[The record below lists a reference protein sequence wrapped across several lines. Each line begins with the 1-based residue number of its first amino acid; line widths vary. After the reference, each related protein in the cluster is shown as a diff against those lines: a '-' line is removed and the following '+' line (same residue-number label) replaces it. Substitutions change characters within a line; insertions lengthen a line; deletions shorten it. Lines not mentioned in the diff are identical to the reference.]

1 MKMSKCENDKIV
13 NDKMVS
19 SNSQIFKSSNSQI
32 FNSKVV
38 FDIFAEICKVPR
50 PSKHEERISQ
60 WLQDFAASHGIE
72 CITDEAMNVI
82 MRVPATP
89 GYEDHEGI
97 ILQAHMDMVCEK
109 NGDVVHDFMTDPI
122 ETYVDGEWLK
132 AKGTTLGAD
141 NGIGISMALAAIT
154 DPELQHPAIECLFT
168 VDEETGLTGAMKLQ
182 DGMLRH
188 KRLINL
194 DSEDDGQIFIGCA
207 GGIDTLA
214 KMHYEPVSISQIFKS
229 SNSQIFKSSN
239 SQIAIRLSVGGLLGG
254 HSGDDI
260 NKGRA
265 NANQLIVWFLA
276 RIMPQTDLQL
286 ASINGG
292 NLRNAIAREAEA
304 VIAIPLNY
312 KEQIRIE
319 WNHFVAQMEG
329 VFGEVEK
336 DMRMELETCD
346 MPDSFIP
353 ADKACRLIMAL
364 CECPHGMIA
373 MSRDIPGLVETST
386 NLASIKMRQESLIQ
400 SVSKSGLSTA
410 LPGSVSKSGLSG
422 EAGLTGKS
430 GLSAEGGLS
439 AERSVFCQPEGRS
452 YIEVNTSQRSS
463 KESSKHH
470 LKWVVE
476 QALAMACDEV
486 THGDGYPGWTPN
498 PHSQLL
504 ETVKKAYTDL
514 YHSEP
519 KVLAIHAGLECGL
532 FLEKYPYLDMV
543 SIGPQMYGV
552 HSPQERLSIPSTE
565 RCYAWLCQV
574 LKTL

>member
-1 MKMSKCENDKIV
+1 MNQK
-13 NDKMVS
+13 
-19 SNSQIFKSSNSQI
+19 
-32 FNSKVV
+32 V

-50 PSKHEERISQ
+50 PSKHEEQISR
-60 WLQDFAASHGIE
+60 WLQSFAAAHGIE
-72 CITDEAMNVI
+72 CVADEAMNVI

-89 GYEDHEGI
+89 GYEDREGV

-109 NGDVVHDFMTDPI
+109 NGDVSHDFMTDPI
-122 ETYVDGEWLK
+122 ETYIDGEWLK
-132 AKGTTLGAD
+132 AKGTTLGGD
-141 NGIGISMALAAIT
+141 DGIGISMALAAIT

-168 VDEETGLTGAMKLQ
+168 VDEETGLTGAMKLR

-214 KMHYEPVSISQIFKS
+214 KMHYEPINPSLSEAAHSIIPSL
-229 SNSQIFKSSN
+229 
-239 SQIAIRLSVGGLLGG
+239 AIRLSVGGLMGG

-265 NANQLIVWFLA
+265 NANQILVWFLA

-304 VIAIPLNY
+304 VIAIPMAF

-319 WNHFVAQMEG
+319 WNHFVAQMEQ
-329 VFGEVEK
+329 VFGAVET
-336 DMRMELETCD
+336 DMRLDLETTD
-346 MPDSFIP
+346 MPETFIP
-353 ADKACRLIMAL
+353 ADKAYRLVMAL

-373 MSRDIPGLVETST
+373 MSHDIPGLVETST
-386 NLASIKMRQESLIQ
+386 NLASIKMKINP
-400 SVSKSGLSTA
+400 KSEIINHKYF
-410 LPGSVSKSGLSG
+410 V
-422 EAGLTGKS
+422 
-430 GLSAEGGLS
+430 
-439 AERSVFCQPEGRS
+439 
-452 YIEVNTSQRSS
+452 EVNTSQRSS

-476 QALAMACDEV
+476 QALSMACDEV

-498 PHSQLL
+498 PSSPLL
-504 ETVKKAYTDL
+504 DITKKAYIDL
-514 YHSEP
+514 FQSEP

-552 HSPQERLSIPSTE
+552 HSPQERLSIPSTD
-565 RCYAWLCQV
+565 RCYAWLCRI

>member
-1 MKMSKCENDKIV
+1 MNKSERVFEIF
-13 NDKMVS
+13 
-19 SNSQIFKSSNSQI
+19 SQICQ
-32 FNSKVV
+32 
-38 FDIFAEICKVPR
+38 VPR
-50 PSKHEERISQ
+50 PSKHEEKISR
-60 WLQDFAASHGIE
+60 WLQTWAAEHGIE
-72 CITDEAMNVI
+72 CVADEAMNVI

-89 GYEDHEGI
+89 GYEDHEGV

-109 NGDVVHDFMTDPI
+109 NGDVAHDFMNDPI
-122 ETYVDGEWLK
+122 ETYIDGEWLK
-132 AKGTTLGAD
+132 AKGTTLGGD
-141 NGIGISMALAAIT
+141 DGIGISMALAAIT

-182 DGMLRH
+182 DGMLQS

-214 KMHYEPVSISQIFKS
+214 KMHYEPVNRTSSIVQS
-229 SNSQIFKSSN
+229 S
-239 SQIAIRLSVGGLLGG
+239 IAIRLSVSGLLGG

-276 RIMPQTDLQL
+276 RIWPQTEIQL

-292 NLRNAIAREAEA
+292 NLRNAIAREAQA
-304 VIAIPLNY
+304 VITVPMAY

-336 DMRMELETCD
+336 DMRLELETTD
-346 MPDSFIP
+346 MPETFIP
-353 ADKACRLIMAL
+353 ADKAYRLIMAL

-373 MSRDIPGLVETST
+373 MSREMPGLVETST
-386 NLASIKMRQESLIQ
+386 NLASIKMHQEPLIQ
-400 SVSKSGLSTA
+400 SVSSQD
-410 LPGSVSKSGLSG
+410 
-422 EAGLTGKS
+422 
-430 GLSAEGGLS
+430 GLS
-439 AERSVFCQPEGRS
+439 AERSVSEAVCQPQGRS
-452 YIEVNTSQRSS
+452 YIEINTSQRSS
-463 KESSKHH
+463 KEPSKHH
-470 LKWVVE
+470 LKWAVE
-476 QALAMACDEV
+476 QALSLACDEV
-486 THGDGYPGWTPN
+486 THGDGYPGWAPN
-498 PHSQLL
+498 PNSPLL
-504 ETVKKAYTDL
+504 EVVKKAYEDL
-514 YHSEP
+514 FKAEP

-565 RCYAWLCQV
+565 RCYNWLCQ
-574 LKTL
+574 TLRSL

>member
-1 MKMSKCENDKIV
+1 
-13 NDKMVS
+13 MV
-19 SNSQIFKSSNSQI
+19 
-32 FNSKVV
+32 NSKVV
-38 FDIFAEICKVPR
+38 FDIFAEICRVPR

-214 KMHYEPVSISQIFKS
+214 KMHYDPVSVSPQGGLLAVKLRVS
-229 SNSQIFKSSN
+229 
-239 SQIAIRLSVGGLLGG
+239 GLLGG

-304 VIAIPLNY
+304 VIAVPMAY

-336 DMRMELETCD
+336 DMRMELETTD
-346 MPDSFIP
+346 MPDFFIP
-353 ADKACRLIMAL
+353 ADKAYRLVMAL

-386 NLASIKMRQESLIQ
+386 NLASIKMYEDTSLPCGESRRGVVEI
-400 SVSKSGLSTA
+400 
-410 LPGSVSKSGLSG
+410 
-422 EAGLTGKS
+422 
-430 GLSAEGGLS
+430 
-439 AERSVFCQPEGRS
+439 
-452 YIEVNTSQRSS
+452 NTSQRSS

-514 YHSEP
+514 YQSEP

-552 HSPQERLSIPSTE
+552 HSPQERLSIPSTD
-565 RCYAWLCQV
+565 RCYSWLCQI
-574 LKTL
+574 LKTM

>member
-1 MKMSKCENDKIV
+1 MKNK
-13 NDKMVS
+13 
-19 SNSQIFKSSNSQI
+19 
-32 FNSKVV
+32 V
-38 FDIFAEICKVPR
+38 FDIFSEICKVPR
-50 PSKHEERISQ
+50 PSKHEEQISR
-60 WLQDFAASHGIE
+60 WLQDFAVSHGIE
-72 CITDEAMNVI
+72 CVADEAMNVI

-89 GYEDHEGI
+89 GYEDHEGV

-109 NGDVVHDFMTDPI
+109 NGDVQHDFMRDPI
-122 ETYVDGEWLK
+122 ETYIDGEWLK
-132 AKGTTLGAD
+132 AKGTTLGGD
-141 NGIGISMALAAIT
+141 DGIGISMALAAIT
-154 DPELQHPAIECLFT
+154 DSDLPHPAIECLFT

-182 DGMLRH
+182 DGMLRS

-214 KMHYEPVSISQIFKS
+214 KMHYEPVSVSEAVCQQS
-229 SNSQIFKSSN
+229 G
-239 SQIAIRLSVGGLLGG
+239 LCSVSPQGGLLAVKLRVSGLLGG

-276 RIMPQTDLQL
+276 RIWPQTDIQL

-304 VIAIPLNY
+304 VLTVPMSY

-336 DMRMELETCD
+336 DMRLDLETCD
-346 MPDSFIP
+346 MPDTFIP
-353 ADKACRLIMAL
+353 SDKAYRLVMAL

-373 MSRDIPGLVETST
+373 MSKEMPGLVESST
-386 NLASIKMRQESLIQ
+386 NLASIKM
-400 SVSKSGLSTA
+400 K
-410 LPGSVSKSGLSG
+410 
-422 EAGLTGKS
+422 
-430 GLSAEGGLS
+430 EG
-439 AERSVFCQPEGRS
+439 
-452 YIEVNTSQRSS
+452 YIEINTSQRSS
-463 KESSKHH
+463 IEASKHH
-470 LKWVVE
+470 LKWAVE
-476 QALAMACDEV
+476 QALSLACDEV
-486 THGDGYPGWTPN
+486 THGDGYPGWAPN
-498 PHSQLL
+498 PNSPLL
-504 ETVKKAYTDL
+504 EVVKKAYTDL
-514 YHSEP
+514 FKAEP

-565 RCYAWLCQV
+565 RCYNWLCQT
-574 LKTL
+574 LKSL

>member
-1 MKMSKCENDKIV
+1 MSNR
-13 NDKMVS
+13 
-19 SNSQIFKSSNSQI
+19 
-32 FNSKVV
+32 V

-50 PSKHEERISQ
+50 PSKHEEQISK
-60 WLQDFAASHGIE
+60 WLQDFAADHQIE
-72 CITDEAMNVI
+72 CIADEAMNVI
-82 MRVPATP
+82 MRVPATT
-89 GYEDHEGI
+89 GYENHEGV
-97 ILQAHMDMVCEK
+97 ILQAHMDMVAEK
-109 NGDVVHDFMTDPI
+109 DGNVQHDFMRDPI

-141 NGIGISMALAAIT
+141 DGIGIAMALAAIT
-154 DPELQHPAIECLFT
+154 DPNLPHPAIECLFT

-182 DGMLRH
+182 DGMLKH
-188 KRLINL
+188 KRLINI

-214 KMHYEPVSISQIFKS
+214 KMHYEQSPITNHQSP
-229 SNSQIFKSSN
+229 
-239 SQIAIRLSVGGLLGG
+239 IAIRLSVGGLLGG

-276 RIMPQTDLQL
+276 RIWPQTEVQL

-304 VIAIPLNY
+304 VIAIPMAY

-336 DMRMELETCD
+336 DMRLELETTD
-346 MPDSFIP
+346 MPQVFIP
-353 ADKACRLIMAL
+353 ADKAYRLVMAL

-373 MSRDIPGLVETST
+373 MSKDIPGLVETST
-386 NLASIKMRQESLIQ
+386 NLASIKMK
-400 SVSKSGLSTA
+400 SVSPEG
-410 LPGSVSKSGLSG
+410 
-422 EAGLTGKS
+422 
-430 GLSAEGGLS
+430 GLSAQRSVSDNGLS
-439 AERSVFCQPEGRS
+439 AERSYFVE
-452 YIEVNTSQRSS
+452 INTSQRSS
-463 KESSKHH
+463 IEASKHH
-470 LKWVVE
+470 LKWAVE
-476 QALAMACDEV
+476 QALSLACDEV
-486 THGDGYPGWTPN
+486 THGDGYPGWAPN
-498 PHSQLL
+498 PKSELL
-504 ETVKKAYTDL
+504 EVVKKAYTDL
-514 YHSEP
+514 FKAEP

-565 RCYAWLCQV
+565 RCYSWLCQII
-574 LKTL
+574 KTM

>member
-1 MKMSKCENDKIV
+1 MNKANNVFEIF
-13 NDKMVS
+13 
-19 SNSQIFKSSNSQI
+19 SQICQ
-32 FNSKVV
+32 
-38 FDIFAEICKVPR
+38 VPR
-50 PSKHEERISQ
+50 PSKHEEKISR
-60 WLQDFAASHGIE
+60 WLQDWAAEHGIE
-72 CITDEAMNVI
+72 CVADEAMNVI

-89 GYEDHEGI
+89 GYEDHEGV

-109 NGDVVHDFMTDPI
+109 NGDVAHDFMTDPI
-122 ETYVDGEWLK
+122 ETYIDGEWLK
-132 AKGTTLGAD
+132 AKGTTLGGD
-141 NGIGISMALAAIT
+141 DGIGISMALAAIT

-182 DGMLRH
+182 DGMLRS

-214 KMHYEPVSISQIFKS
+214 KMHYEPSAISHQTS
-229 SNSQIFKSSN
+229 D
-239 SQIAIRLSVGGLLGG
+239 IAIRLSVTGLLGG

-276 RIMPQTDLQL
+276 RIWPQTEIQL

-304 VIAIPLNY
+304 VIAIPTSY

-329 VFGEVEK
+329 VFGEIEK
-336 DMRMELETCD
+336 DMRLELETCD
-346 MPDSFIP
+346 MPDTFIP
-353 ADKACRLIMAL
+353 ADKAYRLIMAL

-373 MSRDIPGLVETST
+373 MSKEMPGLVETST
-386 NLASIKMRQESLIQ
+386 NLASIKCLTSH
-400 SVSKSGLSTA
+400 SDSGLTSHF
-410 LPGSVSKSGLSG
+410 V
-422 EAGLTGKS
+422 
-430 GLSAEGGLS
+430 
-439 AERSVFCQPEGRS
+439 
-452 YIEVNTSQRSS
+452 EVNTSQRSS
-463 KESSKHH
+463 KEASKHH
-470 LKWVVE
+470 LKWAVE
-476 QALAMACDEV
+476 QALSLACDEV
-486 THGDGYPGWTPN
+486 THGDGYPGWAPN
-498 PHSQLL
+498 PNSPLL
-504 ETVKKAYTDL
+504 EVVKKAYEDL
-514 YHSEP
+514 FKAEP

-565 RCYAWLCQV
+565 RCYQWLCQV
-574 LKTL
+574 LRSLY

>member
-1 MKMSKCENDKIV
+1 MNQK
-13 NDKMVS
+13 
-19 SNSQIFKSSNSQI
+19 
-32 FNSKVV
+32 V

-50 PSKHEERISQ
+50 PSKHEEQISR
-60 WLQDFAASHGIE
+60 WLQSFAAAHGIE
-72 CITDEAMNVI
+72 CVADEAMNVI

-89 GYEDHEGI
+89 GYEDREGV

-109 NGDVVHDFMTDPI
+109 NGDVAHDFMTDPI
-122 ETYVDGEWLK
+122 ETYIDGEWLK
-132 AKGTTLGAD
+132 AKGTTLGGD
-141 NGIGISMALAAIT
+141 DGIGISMALAAIT
-154 DPELQHPAIECLFT
+154 DPELPHPAIECLFT

-214 KMHYEPVSISQIFKS
+214 KMHYEPQILNPKS
-229 SNSQIFKSSN
+229 EEIVPPAGKEILNAIP
-239 SQIAIRLSVGGLLGG
+239 IRLSVSGLLGG

-265 NANQLIVWFLA
+265 NANQILVWFLA
-276 RIMPQTDLQL
+276 RIMPQTEVQL

-304 VIAIPLNY
+304 VIAIPMAF

-319 WNHFVAQMEG
+319 WNHFVAQMEQ
-329 VFGEVEK
+329 VFGAVET
-336 DMRMELETCD
+336 DMRLDLETTD
-346 MPDSFIP
+346 MPETFIP
-353 ADKACRLIMAL
+353 ADKAYRLIMAL

-373 MSRDIPGLVETST
+373 MSHDIPGLVETST
-386 NLASIKMRQESLIQ
+386 NLASIKMKQES
-400 SVSKSGLSTA
+400 TMY
-410 LPGSVSKSGLSG
+410 
-422 EAGLTGKS
+422 
-430 GLSAEGGLS
+430 
-439 AERSVFCQPEGRS
+439 GRS

-476 QALAMACDEV
+476 QALSMACDEV

-498 PHSQLL
+498 PSSPLL
-504 ETVKKAYTDL
+504 DITKKAYIDL
-514 YHSEP
+514 FKSEP
-519 KVLAIHAGLECGL
+519 KVLAIHAGPCRPGVRTLPREVPLPRHGFHRSADVRRPL
-532 FLEKYPYLDMV
+532 SAGASLHPLHRPLLLLAL
-543 SIGPQMYGV
+543 SNPQNDV
-552 HSPQERLSIPSTE
+552 I
-565 RCYAWLCQV
+565 
-574 LKTL
+574 

>member
-1 MKMSKCENDKIV
+1 MEPKA
-13 NDKMVS
+13 
-19 SNSQIFKSSNSQI
+19 
-32 FNSKVV
+32 V

-50 PSKHEERISQ
+50 PSKHEEKISQ
-60 WLQDFAASHGIE
+60 WLQSFAAEHGIE
-72 CITDEAMNVI
+72 CIADEAMNVI

-97 ILQAHMDMVCEK
+97 ILQAHMDMVAEK
-109 NGDVVHDFMTDPI
+109 DGNVQHDFMTDPI
-122 ETYVDGEWLK
+122 ETWVDGEWLK

-141 NGIGISMALAAIT
+141 NGIGIAMALAAIT
-154 DPELQHPAIECLFT
+154 DKELAHPAIECLFT

-182 DGMLRH
+182 DGMLKG

-214 KMHYEPVSISQIFKS
+214 KMHYNGERLTE
-229 SNSQIFKSSN
+229 NGERL
-239 SQIAIRLSVGGLLGG
+239 AIRLSVIGLMGG

-276 RIMPQTDLQL
+276 RIWPQTEIRLS
-286 ASINGG
+286 SINGG

-304 VIAIPLNY
+304 TIIIPMAY
-312 KEQIRIE
+312 KEQIRVE
-319 WNHFVAQMEG
+319 WNRYVAQMEG

-336 DMRMELETCD
+336 DMRLELDTTD
-346 MPDSFIP
+346 MPVTIIP
-353 ADKACRLIMAL
+353 TDKAYRLIMAL

-373 MSRDIPGLVETST
+373 MSSEMPGLVETST
-386 NLASIKMRQESLIQ
+386 NLASIKMR
-400 SVSKSGLSTA
+400 
-410 LPGSVSKSGLSG
+410 
-422 EAGLTGKS
+422 
-430 GLSAEGGLS
+430 EG
-439 AERSVFCQPEGRS
+439 
-452 YIEVNTSQRSS
+452 YIEINTSQRSS
-463 KESSKHH
+463 KEASKHH
-470 LKWVVE
+470 LKWAVE
-476 QALAMACDEV
+476 QALSMACDEV
-486 THGDGYPGWTPN
+486 THGDGYPGWAPN
-498 PHSQLL
+498 PNSPLL
-504 ETVKKAYTDL
+504 DVVKKAYMDL
-514 YHSEP
+514 YKAEP

-565 RCYAWLCQV
+565 RCYRWLCQT
-574 LKTL
+574 LKSL